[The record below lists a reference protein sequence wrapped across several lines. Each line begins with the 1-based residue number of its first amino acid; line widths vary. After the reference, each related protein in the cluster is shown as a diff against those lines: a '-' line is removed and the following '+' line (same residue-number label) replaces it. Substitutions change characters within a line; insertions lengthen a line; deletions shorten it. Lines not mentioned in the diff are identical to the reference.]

1 MSLASIIFFI
11 CNSKSF
17 PYSSQPNCVL
27 LKLITKNAP
36 GARFIV
42 CFAPCK
48 SNCIFFNC
56 IKCYCII
63 VIVVYISFVLLAICY
78 CSAVLTAL
86 FGFRSPPPPIPLPWH
101 CGLVVPILTSVTQPL
116 DLLCGLYTST
126 SKR

>member
-1 MSLASIIFFI
+1 MTSRRFNVFFMYPRLSRGRPEFNFPPGRRCLFGISWKFYYIKRIIT
-11 CNSKSF
+11 N
-17 PYSSQPNCVL
+17 
-27 LKLITKNAP
+27 
-36 GARFIV
+36 
-42 CFAPCK
+42 
-48 SNCIFFNC
+48 IFFNC

-126 SKR
+126 SKG